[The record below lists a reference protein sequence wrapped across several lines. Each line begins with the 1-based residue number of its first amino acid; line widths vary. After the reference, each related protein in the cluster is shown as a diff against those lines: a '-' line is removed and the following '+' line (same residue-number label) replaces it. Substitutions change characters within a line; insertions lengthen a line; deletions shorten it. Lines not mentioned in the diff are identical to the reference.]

1 MYDIEAIRQQLP
13 HRYPFLLVD
22 RIIERSEGM
31 VVGLKNVTVNEPFF
45 QGHFPPPLE
54 AVMPGVLILEAMTQ
68 TAAFLTLN
76 EGKQTPSVGYL
87 VGIDKAKFRRKVVP
101 GDQLRIEARISRRKR
116 ELLQATVEATV
127 DGELAVS
134 AIVSVLLPG
143 ELSHTNGI
151 DRVPTQM

>member
-1 MYDIEAIRQQLP
+1 MYDVEAIRQHLP

-22 RIIERSEGM
+22 RIIEQNAEK

-68 TAAFLTLN
+68 TAAFLVLDSSK
-76 EGKQTPSVGYL
+76 ETPSVGYL

-101 GDQLRIEARISRRKR
+101 GDQLRMEAQISRQKR

-127 DGELAVS
+127 DGELAAS
-134 AIVSVLLPG
+134 AVVTMVVPG
-143 ELSHTNGI
+143 
-151 DRVPTQM
+151 

>member
-1 MYDIEAIRQQLP
+1 MYDIEAIRQRLP

-22 RIIERSEGM
+22 RIVERSAER

-68 TAAFLTLN
+68 TAAFLVLDDA
-76 EGKQTPSVGYL
+76 EGSPSVGYL

-101 GDQLRIEARISRRKR
+101 GDQLRMEARISRQKR
-116 ELLQATVEATV
+116 VLLQATVEATV
-127 DGELAVS
+127 DGELAAS
-134 AIVSVLLPG
+134 AIVTMVLPG
-143 ELSHTNGI
+143 DSEKVKGP
-151 DRVPTQM
+151 D

>member
-1 MYDIEAIRQQLP
+1 MHDIEAIRKRLP

-22 RIIERSEGM
+22 RIVEMDAER

-45 QGHFPPPLE
+45 QGHFPPPAE

-68 TAAFLTLN
+68 TAAFLALDH
-76 EGKQTPSVGYL
+76 EDDAPSIGYL

-101 GDQLRIEARISRRKR
+101 GDQLRMEARVSRRKR

-134 AIVSVLLPG
+134 AVV
-143 ELSHTNGI
+143 TVV
-151 DRVPTQM
+151 VPTSLD

>member
-1 MYDIEAIRQQLP
+1 MYDIEAIRRRLP

-22 RIIERSEGM
+22 RIVERSAEK
-31 VVGLKNVTVNEPFF
+31 VVGLKNVTSNEPFF

-68 TAAFLTLN
+68 TAAFLVLSD
-76 EGKQTPSVGYL
+76 EEATPSVGYL

-101 GDQLRIEARISRRKR
+101 GDQLRMEARILRQKR
-116 ELLQATVEATV
+116 ALLQATVEATV

-134 AIVSVLLPG
+134 AIVSMVIPS
-143 ELSHTNGI
+143 ELEKVKGT
-151 DRVPTQM
+151 D

>member
-1 MYDIEAIRQQLP
+1 MYDIEAIRQCLP

-22 RIIERSEGM
+22 RIVERSAER
-31 VVGLKNVTVNEPFF
+31 VVGVKNVTANEPFF

-68 TAAFLTLN
+68 TAAFLVLDD
-76 EGKQTPSVGYL
+76 ERESPSIGYL

-101 GDQLRIEARISRRKR
+101 GDQLRMEARIARRKR

-127 DGELAVS
+127 DGELAAAATIS
-134 AIVSVLLPG
+134 LLVPG
-143 ELSHTNGI
+143 EMENAKGM
-151 DRVPTQM
+151 D

>member
-1 MYDIEAIRQQLP
+1 MYDIEAIRQCLP

-22 RIIERSEGM
+22 RIVERNEER
-31 VVGLKNVTVNEPFF
+31 VIGLKNVTVNEPFF

-68 TAAFLTLN
+68 TAAFLVLDD
-76 EGKQTPSVGYL
+76 GKETPSVGYL

-101 GDQLRIEARISRRKR
+101 GDQLRMEACITRQKR

-127 DGELAVS
+127 DGEMAASAV
-134 AIVSVLLPG
+134 VTMV
-143 ELSHTNGI
+143 
-151 DRVPTQM
+151 VPT

>member
-1 MYDIEAIRQQLP
+1 MYDIEAIRQRLP

-22 RIIERSEGM
+22 RIVEKTADR
-31 VVGLKNVTVNEPFF
+31 VVGLKNVTANEPFF
-45 QGHFPPPLE
+45 LGHFPLE

-68 TAAFLTLN
+68 TAAFLALDDDA
-76 EGKQTPSVGYL
+76 EVPSIGYL

-101 GDQLRIEARISRRKR
+101 GDQLRMEARLSRQKR

-134 AIVSVLLPG
+134 AIVTIVLPPQSEQIEG
-143 ELSHTNGI
+143 M
-151 DRVPTQM
+151 D

>member
-1 MYDIEAIRQQLP
+1 MYDIEAIRQRLP

-22 RIIERSEGM
+22 RIVERSAER

-54 AVMPGVLILEAMTQ
+54 AVMPGVLILESMAQ
-68 TAAFLTLN
+68 TAAFLVLDD
-76 EGKQTPSVGYL
+76 EKETPSVGYL

-101 GDQLRIEARISRRKR
+101 GDQLRLEARISRQKR

-127 DGELAVS
+127 DGELAAS
-134 AIVSVLLPG
+134 AIISMVVPG
-143 ELSHTNGI
+143 EEEH
-151 DRVPTQM
+151 

>member
-1 MYDIEAIRQQLP
+1 MYDVEAIRQRLP

-22 RIIERSEGM
+22 RIVERSAEH

-68 TAAFLTLN
+68 TAAFLALSDEET
-76 EGKQTPSVGYL
+76 TPSVGYL

-101 GDQLRIEARISRRKR
+101 GDQLRMEARLMRQKR
-116 ELLQATVEATV
+116 ALLQASVEATV
-127 DGELAVS
+127 DGELAAS
-134 AIVSVLLPG
+134 AIVSMVLPS
-143 ELSHTNGI
+143 ELEKVKGA
-151 DRVPTQM
+151 D

>member
-1 MYDIEAIRQQLP
+1 MYDIEAIRQRLP

-22 RIIERSEGM
+22 RIVERSAER

-54 AVMPGVLILEAMTQ
+54 AVMPGVLILESMAQ
-68 TAAFLTLN
+68 TAAFLVLDD
-76 EGKQTPSVGYL
+76 EKETPSVGYL

-101 GDQLRIEARISRRKR
+101 GDQLRLEARISRQKR

-127 DGELAVS
+127 DGELAAS
-134 AIVSVLLPG
+134 AIISMVMPG
-143 ELSHTNGI
+143 EEEH
-151 DRVPTQM
+151 